1 MLRRTLPFAF
11 AYVKSPPVVNE
22 RMDSFQAGSDSARGT
37 LDACNRL
44 RCGATDCP
52 IVIGGS
58 EYRTENIFNRMI
70 PSDHKQQLARGYNAT
85 PELAQKAINTALE
98 ASREWSQMP
107 FKDRAAIFLHA
118 AHLIATKHRNEL
130 RAATML
136 GQSKNPFQ
144 AEIDVVAESCD
155 FLRFSVKYAE
165 ELYNQQPISPMSGP
179 IWNSLDYRPLEGFV
193 SVIAPFNFSAIAAN
207 LVACPALMGNVVLW
221 KPSPNAVL
229 SNYLLYK
236 VFEEAGLPPGVVNF
250 LPCEPQ
256 VMTEVVNAHPE
267 LAGVAF
273 TGSTNV
279 FLSINKQ
286 IYARLEEYRNIPRIS
301 GETGGKDFHLVHPT
315 ADLKMTAALTTRGA
329 FEYQGQKCSA
339 TSRMYVPKSRWEELK
354 GCLVELHGKLKMGQP
369 DDFQSFLCA
378 VIDEAAFDRNKKYID
393 IAKADSATYSV
404 IAGGKCDKSQGW
416 FIEPTIIEAKDPKA
430 QLLCE
435 EIFGPILTVYVY
447 DDSKPD
453 FWKEACGIVNST
465 TKYALT
471 GSIFAQD
478 RGAIREATER
488 HLRYAAGNYYINDKC
503 TGAVVGQQPFGG
515 ARGSGSNDKPGSPLF
530 LTRWVSTRTIKENF
544 DHSAVV
550 SYPHQLPDYVAL

>member
-11 AYVKSPPVVNE
+11 AFVKSPPAVNE
-22 RMDSFQAGSDSARGT
+22 RMDSFQPGSDSARGT
-37 LDACNRL
+37 LEACKRL

-52 IVIGGS
+52 IVIGGK
-58 EYRTENIFNRMI
+58 EYRTDNAINRMI
-70 PSDHKQQLARGYNAT
+70 PSSHQQQVAKGYNAT
-85 PELAQKAINTALE
+85 PELAQKAIDTALG
-98 ASREWSQMP
+98 AAKEWSQMP

-118 AHLIATKHRNEL
+118 AHLISTKYRHEL

-144 AEIDVVAESCD
+144 AEIDVIAESCD

-165 ELYNQQPISPMSGP
+165 ELYNQQPISPASGP
-179 IWNSLDYRPLEGFV
+179 VWNALDYRPLEGFV

-207 LVACPALMGNVVLW
+207 LVACPALMGNVILW

-236 VFEEAGLPPGVVNF
+236 VFEEAGLPAGVVNF
-250 LPCEPQ
+250 MPCEPK
-256 VMTEVVNAHPE
+256 VMTEVVNSHPE

-286 IYARLEEYRNIPRIS
+286 IYSRLEEYRNIPRIS
-301 GETGGKDFHLVHPT
+301 GETGGKDFHLIHPT
-315 ADLKMTAALTTRGA
+315 ADMKMTAALTVRGA

-339 TSRMYVPKSRWEELK
+339 TSRIYVPQSRWEELK
-354 GCLVELHGKLKMGQP
+354 GYLLELHGKLKMGQP
-369 DDFQSFLCA
+369 DDFQSFMCA
-378 VIDEAAFDRNKKYID
+378 VIDETAFDRNKKYID
-393 IAKADSATYSV
+393 IAKADSSAYTI
-404 IAGGKCDKSQGW
+404 IAGGGCDKSEGW
-416 FIEPTIIEAKDPKA
+416 FIQPTIIVAKDPNA
-430 QLLCE
+430 QLLRE
-435 EIFGPILTVYVY
+435 EIFGPILTVHVY

-453 FWKEACGIVNST
+453 FWSEACNLVNNA

-478 RGAIREATER
+478 RKAIRDATEK

-515 ARGSGSNDKPGSPLF
+515 ARASGSNDKPGSALF
-530 LTRWVSTRTIKENF
+530 LTRWVSARTIKENF
-544 DHSAVV
+544 DHSAQV
-550 SYPHQLPDYVAL
+550 SYPHQLPDYVTL